1 VLFGITIA
9 IAKANRQL
17 FAKSFGSIY
26 RTAIC
31 TYYHIHASTSAFQE
45 QESLI
50 NVTTAPTPLD
60 ALLATTT
67 LLARVIA

>member
-1 VLFGITIA
+1 
-9 IAKANRQL
+9 L

-31 TYYHIHASTSAFQE
+31 THYHIHASTSAFQE

-50 NVTTAPTPLD
+50 NVTTAPTL
-60 ALLATTT
+60 
-67 LLARVIA
+67 